1 LYDLERLHEV
11 RRSAI
16 NILIGYGY
24 HPMTTATYLQRA
36 LERRAATTFVGTPWA
51 AQPGFAATGDLR
63 QIVVDLPAK
72 PDLYLHVDS
81 GGAWYFPR
89 GLTEL
94 PCPTACYLID
104 VHVGP
109 KVRLRQA
116 MFFDCAFTAQRDFVP
131 ALRSTGHPQAHW
143 LPLAC
148 DPEVH
153 RRYDVPK
160 RFDVGFVGATGGGY
174 ERRRM
179 LLGRLEQRYTLNDYR
194 RSYTPAEMAR
204 VYSESRLV
212 FNCSLRREVNMR
224 VFEGPATGTLLL
236 TDRIGNGLSEL
247 VVDREHVVM
256 YDDEQLLDLAD
267 AFLRD
272 AAARERIAGQGYE
285 HVRAHH
291 TYDHRA
297 RTILDTIFATAGG
310 PQQCAPLRHRSAAD
324 VQLAYAEMFALV
336 GRVDDT
342 IEQLKCLP
350 PHWRYRLPAAKQ
362 IAFCLLR
369 RVKYG

>member
-1 LYDLERLHEV
+1 V
-11 RRSAI
+11 A
-16 NILIGYGY
+16 
-24 HPMTTATYLQRA
+24 
-36 LERRAATTFVGTPWA
+36 
-51 AQPGFAATGDLR
+51 
-63 QIVVDLPAK
+63 DLPAK

-81 GGAWYFPR
+81 GAAWYFPR

-116 MFFDCAFTAQRDFVP
+116 MFFDYAFTAQRDFVP
-131 ALRSTGHPQAHW
+131 VLRHAGHPQAHW

-148 DPEVH
+148 DPEIH
-153 RRYDVPK
+153 RRYAVPK
-160 RFDVGFVGATGGGY
+160 RFDVGFVGATGRGY
-174 ERRRM
+174 ERRRL
-179 LLGRLEQRYTLNDYR
+179 LLGRLAGRYIVNDYR
-194 RSYTPAEMAR
+194 RSYTPSEMAR

-212 FNCSLRREVNMR
+212 FNCSLRQEVNMR

-247 VVDREHVVM
+247 VVDHEHVVM

-272 AAARERIAGQGYE
+272 EAARERIAGQGYE

-291 TYDHRA
+291 TYDHRG
-297 RTILDTIFATAGG
+297 RTILDTIFAAAGG

-324 VQLAYAEMFALV
+324 VQLAYAEMCSLV

-342 IEQLKCLP
+342 IEQFKRVP
-350 PHWRYRLPAAKQ
+350 PHWRYRIPAAKQ